1 MPINSLIN
9 GISDRLGIPVDRLS
23 RSVES
28 LKDLKLIEY
37 DESSELRSV
46 ELTGIGEILKRIL
59 IEGESLPEFLM
70 VPTKSGLKPLG
81 AVVKDVR
88 KNILRMVAEA
98 GSGHIGA
105 SFSTVEILCVLYFLK
120 MKKDPK
126 NPGWSE
132 RDLLIL
138 SKGHA
143 APALYAILSEAGYFP
158 EIELLRLRELGSILQ
173 GHPDLRTPG
182 VDFISGSLGQG
193 LSAAIG
199 FALAAKMDGSS
210 RRIYVILGDGELNE
224 GQIWEAALTASHL
237 KLDNITTIIDRNYY
251 QLSGETEK
259 IKALDPLEDKWI
271 AFGWEVFEAEGNDLK
286 SLIRTLDAS
295 SLVKG
300 KPSLVIAK
308 TTKGKG
314 VSFMEG
320 NSFTNKAPSTAELS
334 KAYEELT

>member
-1 MPINSLIN
+1 MSINSLLSE
-9 GISDRLGIPVDRLS
+9 ISERLGIPIDRLI
-23 RSVES
+23 RSAKS

-46 ELTGIGEILKRIL
+46 ELTGVGEILYRI
-59 IEGESLPEFLM
+59 IREGESLPEFWM
-70 VPTKSGLKPLG
+70 VSTRSGLKPLG
-81 AVVKDVR
+81 AVVKEVR

-98 GSGHIGA
+98 GSGHVGA
-105 SFSTVEILCVLYFLK
+105 SFSTVEILCALYFLK

-126 NPGWSE
+126 NPNWSE

-158 EIELLRLRELGSILQ
+158 EAELSRLRELDSILQ

-182 VDFISGSLGQG
+182 VDFVSGSLGQG
-193 LSAAIG
+193 LSVAIG
-199 FALAAKMDGSS
+199 FALAAKMDESR

-237 KLDNITTIIDRNYY
+237 KLDNITTIIDRNQY
-251 QLSGETEK
+251 QFSGETEK
-259 IKALDPLEDKWI
+259 VKALEPLEDKWI
-271 AFGWEVFEAEGNDLK
+271 AFGWEVFEAEGNNLESLVRALDL
-286 SLIRTLDAS
+286 S
-295 SLVKG
+295 SFVKG

-320 NSFTNKAPSTAELS
+320 NSFTNKAPSMTELS
-334 KAYEELT
+334 KAFKELT